1 MRHPSSGTLEK
12 LLRGELSGRR
22 LETVL
27 THLETGCGRCE
38 GELEPLVSFLTIEG
52 RTPAGLEETHYEG
65 AVGAAFAAVRRRS
78 RELTAER
85 AAAPRIAQALC
96 AELAVGGGRFTD
108 LPAEAQ
114 ERLATW
120 SVCEELLT
128 RSAALRFDHPAGMVH
143 IARLAVGVAARLD
156 PVRCG
161 RAPLADL
168 QARCWAELGNALRVL
183 DDLRG
188 ADRAIAR
195 ASRVLRRGTGQPLLS
210 ARLAELTATLRA
222 HQRRYGEAF
231 RLLQE
236 AQEIYEHEAD
246 RTAIGRVLIKKG
258 IYSGHDGDVEGA
270 IRFLLQ
276 GFRLLRRRREA
287 KLRFLALH
295 NLVYFMAETGKY
307 RQARITLFRM
317 LPLYHRYAGGMDW
330 VRLRGVEGTIA
341 AGLGELDKAE
351 RAFRSEKEGFEQ
363 AGLDFAVAICD
374 LELVTVWLRQGTTAK
389 IGEARRTI
397 GRLVEYFRDIGVER
411 EALGAVL
418 LLREAEVREALT
430 VELVEATVRI
440 LRQLEPAPAG
450 RR

>member
-1 MRHPSSGTLEK
+1 
-12 LLRGELSGRR
+12 
-22 LETVL
+22 
-27 THLETGCGRCE
+27 
-38 GELEPLVSFLTIEG
+38 
-52 RTPAGLEETHYEG
+52 
-65 AVGAAFAAVRRRS
+65 AAVRKRS
-78 RELTAER
+78 RALAAER
-85 AAAPRIAQALC
+85 AAAPRIARALV
-96 AELAVGGGRFTD
+96 AELSAGGGRFTD
-108 LPAEAQ
+108 LPVETQ
-114 ERLATW
+114 QRLATW

-143 IARLAVGVAARLD
+143 IARLAVAVAARLD
-156 PVRCG
+156 PAECG

-195 ASRVLRRGTGQPLLS
+195 ATRLLRRGTGQPMLF

-231 RLLQE
+231 GLLQQ

-258 IYSGHDGDVEGA
+258 IYSGHDGDAEGA

-276 GFRLLRRRREA
+276 GFRILRRRREA

-307 RQARITLFRM
+307 RQARLTLFRL
-317 LPLYHRYAGGMDW
+317 LPLYHRYAGAMDW

-351 RAFRSEKEGFEQ
+351 RAFRSEREGFQE
-363 AGLDFAVAICD
+363 AGLEFAAAICD
-374 LELVTVWLRQGTTAK
+374 LELVTVWLRQGSAAK
-389 IGEARRTI
+389 LDEARRTI
-397 GRLVEYFRDIGVER
+397 GRLVGFFRGMGVER

-418 LLREAEVREALT
+418 LLHEAEVRQALS

-440 LRQLEPAPAG
+440 LRQLEPVPAG